1 MMLTGI
7 GSLTSDIAAAI
18 AQMEGA
24 GTRNNNPG
32 NLMALPNYTYPGQVG
47 VDSRGF
53 AVFDSMA
60 SGQAQLGRQIDLNI
74 SRGLSTQQFFCGAPG
89 VYAGYAP
96 NAGGNDC
103 QGYAAFVAGQLGIDP
118 SIPLNQADTGTPTGW
133 TGRTTRQGRWTR
145 GCSRDRVR
153 LSCWRAPRCW
163 WAPGSS
169 REIDFSLPAF

>member
-1 MMLTGI
+1 MMLRGLE
-7 GSLTSDIAAAI
+7 SLTSDIAAAI

-32 NLMALPNYTYPGQVG
+32 NLMALPSYTYPGQVG

-60 SGQAQLGRQIDLNI
+60 SGQAQLARQIDLNI
-74 SRGLSTQQFFCGAPG
+74 SRGLSTQQFFCGSPG

-118 SIPLNQADTGTPTGW
+118 GIPLNQANTGTSDWVDGSGGDTSDTIPES
-133 TGRTTRQGRWTR
+133 TTIVLVGTAAILVGAW
-145 GCSRDRVR
+145 
-153 LSCWRAPRCW
+153 
-163 WAPGSS
+163 
-169 REIDFSLPAF
+169 IFSQN